1 MISYLERK
9 KAFEVILSKRLDLL
23 KQLNAQRDI
32 LATEIVQLQ
41 CKIDLLKE
49 LEHESSEK
57 LPETKEENKE
67 VSDK

>member
-41 CKIDLLKE
+41 GKIDLLKE

-57 LPETKEENKE
+57 LPEVKEENKE